1 MNELVECK
9 TFSFELENTDGA
21 ARAGRI
27 QTRNGEIQT
36 PIFMP
41 VGTLGTVKSMTPEE
55 LVSFDT
61 QIILGNTYHLYIRP
75 GLDVIEAHGGLH
87 KMMNWDKPILT
98 DSGGFQ
104 VFSLKELRKIEENG
118 VTFQDHIDGSK
129 HFFSPE
135 KVIEIQETLGSD
147 IMMVFDECP
156 PHDAPMDYLQKSI
169 DRTTRWEERCL
180 KARTRDDCALFGII
194 QGATNPELRR
204 QHAQTLRSFAFDGF
218 AIGGLSVGEDA
229 PSMYSTVEA
238 TTPEMPAD
246 KPRYLMGVGKPEN
259 LVENIARGVDMFDCV
274 LPSRNG
280 RNGQCLTHSGVVN
293 IRNAE
298 HRLSLDPI
306 DADCDCYAC
315 SNYTRSYI
323 RHLFK
328 SKEILAARL
337 CTWHNL
343 AYYLKLMGDARE
355 SILENRFEAFRKEFY
370 EKREED
376 VPSL

>member
-1 MNELVECK
+1 MNDVIKCK
-9 TFSFELENTDGA
+9 TFSFDLQNTDGQ
-21 ARAGRI
+21 ARAGI
-27 QTRNGEIQT
+27 VKTRMGDIAT
-36 PIFMP
+36 PVFMP
-41 VGTLGTVKSMTPEE
+41 VGTLGSVKAMTPEE
-55 LVSFDT
+55 LLGFNT

-75 GLDVIEAHGGLH
+75 GLEVIKAHGGLH
-87 KMMNWDKPILT
+87 NMMNWQKPILT

-104 VFSLKELRKIEENG
+104 VFSLKELRKIEEEG

-135 KVIEIQETLGSD
+135 KVIEIQETLGSN

-156 PHDAPMDYLQKSI
+156 PHDAPLDYLQRSI

-194 QGATNPELRR
+194 QGATHEDLRR
-204 QHAQTLRSFAFDGF
+204 QHAKTLRDFDFDGF

-229 PSMYSTVEA
+229 ESMYRTVAA

-259 LVENIARGVDMFDCV
+259 LIENIARGIDMFDCV

-280 RNGQCLTHSGVVN
+280 RNAQCLTHTGAVN
-293 IRNAE
+293 LRNAE
-298 HRLSLDPI
+298 HRLSLKPI
-306 DADCDCYAC
+306 DESCSCYVC
-315 SNYTRSYI
+315 QNYTRSYV

-343 AYYLKLMGDARE
+343 AYYVGLMEEARRA
-355 SILENRFEAFRKEFY
+355 ILENRFAAFRTDFY
-370 EKREED
+370 ENRSEL
-376 VPSL
+376 VPVL